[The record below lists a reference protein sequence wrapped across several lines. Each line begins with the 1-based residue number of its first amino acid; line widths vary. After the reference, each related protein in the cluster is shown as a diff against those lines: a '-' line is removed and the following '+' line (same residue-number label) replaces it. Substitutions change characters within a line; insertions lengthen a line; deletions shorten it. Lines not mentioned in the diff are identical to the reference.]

1 MRTERTTRIPVVLAL
16 ALAVGCVSH
25 SRREDV
31 DAVRAVLA
39 TRTELDLVDRDPD
52 TWQQEEP
59 HVRELLAQPLDAER
73 AVRIALANNRDLR
86 AAMYELGIARG
97 ALVQAGLL
105 PNPTLEAEVRF
116 PEDQVEPP
124 QYDVGIAIDITALI
138 LAPIRAEAA
147 AARIDVVRYR
157 TAGAVLDLAYRV
169 RLAFFRYQAS
179 VQHLELMQTAQE
191 SYAASVTAA
200 RALHEAGNVRDLDVS
215 IEEAALE
222 QARIDTARAELEL
235 YDDRERLNVLM
246 GLYGHEVSWEIAG
259 RLADPPSEPLVLDE
273 LEPRAIET
281 SLELAWTRA
290 ELEAIGRSLG
300 LARAEGLVPDIAV
313 GFHAEYD
320 EERWEYGPEMA
331 ITFPFFSQGQGTV
344 LSREAELE
352 SLRER
357 YVALAVAVRAS
368 VRAARN
374 RALTTELLAHRYR
387 EVLIPARTRVF
398 EQTLRQ
404 YNAMQIDVFRLLQ
417 AKREQIDAARGYI
430 EALRE
435 YWQARATLD
444 QVLAGRVAGTIG
456 PDVEIEIG
464 ARTRESGGP
473 TASSPH

>member
-1 MRTERTTRIPVVLAL
+1 MRTDVTAGVLAL
-16 ALAVGCVSH
+16 ASIAGCVSH
-25 SRREDV
+25 SRREDI

-39 TRTELDLVDRDPD
+39 TRAELDLVDRDPD
-52 TWQQEEP
+52 AWEREEP
-59 HVRELLAQPLDAER
+59 LVRELLAEPLDAER

-124 QYDVGIAIDITALI
+124 QYDIGIAIDITALI
-138 LAPIRAEAA
+138 LAPIRADAA
-147 AARIDVVRYR
+147 TARLEVARYR

-169 RLAFFRYQAS
+169 RLAFYRYQAS
-179 VQHLELMQTAQE
+179 SQHLELMQTAQE
-191 SYAASVTAA
+191 SFAASVAAA

-222 QARIDTARAELEL
+222 QARIDTATAELEVF
-235 YDDRERLNVLM
+235 DDRERLNVLM
-246 GLYGHEVSWEIAG
+246 GLYGQDATWEIAG
-259 RLADPPSEPLVLDE
+259 RLDDPPAEPLALDE
-273 LEPRAIET
+273 LEPRAIEA

-290 ELEAIGRSLG
+290 ELEALGRSLG
-300 LARAEGLVPDIAV
+300 LARAEGLVPDIEI

-331 ITFPFFSQGQGTV
+331 IALPFFSQGQGTV
-344 LSREAELE
+344 LAREAELE
-352 SLRER
+352 SVRER

-398 EQTLRQ
+398 DQTLLQ

-417 AKREQIDAARGYI
+417 ARREQIDAARGYI
-430 EALRE
+430 DALRAH
-435 YWQARATLD
+435 WQARATLD

-456 PDVEIEIG
+456 PDVEIDAG
-464 ARTRESGGP
+464 SPMRAGQSP